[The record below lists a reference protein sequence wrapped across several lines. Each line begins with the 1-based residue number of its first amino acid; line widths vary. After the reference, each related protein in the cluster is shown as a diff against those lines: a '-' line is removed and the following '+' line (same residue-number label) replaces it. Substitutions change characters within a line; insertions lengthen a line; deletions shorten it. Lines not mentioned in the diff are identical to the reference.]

1 MKHTPDD
8 ADLTCRI
15 DLGKRP
21 SEAGEQAIIAR
32 NRLRWVLQK
41 TCWAI
46 LLVLGVFF
54 LVKQIIDVSQG
65 PSDFCNDYLAAQRV
79 RIGLQPYVPLNCFS
93 GGVHAPPSN
102 MEYDTHPP
110 FSILFL
116 LGWSLLP
123 LQPATVLW
131 GLWCLMGYG
140 ASGFLLL
147 RELGWGT
154 LRNVALF
161 TIGSILWLPFLYSE
175 QMLNLG
181 QTLTLFVVAAWIL
194 ERRRQDTL
202 SGALI
207 GLAGLLK
214 LWPAGLLVYSLIF
227 RRWRQAASG
236 GVTFGLG
243 ILLTLLVPG
252 IQAYLGY
259 FGPVQRNE
267 QGAVPSDVNMS
278 VVALVARPFTG
289 IPGAL
294 PPLIPGVA
302 LPAGVLLG
310 ESLASIVFLGAI
322 GLIWWCS
329 RHTSSETTT
338 AWLSYGLLVTLLL
351 LIFPVNPFWGQV
363 SLILP
368 LATTIA
374 ALRHLPRP
382 PRLWY
387 VLFVLGL
394 AEPLGVGWFIPGLMW
409 KLVLSGALA
418 RAGWETLVF
427 DLPGAMFL
435 LFAGTQAWLLWW
447 ATQNRRQPDHSRVV
461 LLPVSIKR
469 SANE

>member
-1 MKHTPDD
+1 MKHTPEGPNL
-8 ADLTCRI
+8 ASRI
-15 DLGKRP
+15 DLENRP
-21 SEAGEQAIIAR
+21 SEAREHAVIPR
-32 NRLRWVLQK
+32 SRFRWVLTN

-131 GLWCLMGYG
+131 GVWCLIGYG

-147 RELGWGT
+147 RQLGWGT

-161 TIGSILWLPFLYSE
+161 TLGSILWLPFLYSE
-175 QMLNLG
+175 QLLNLG
-181 QTLTLFVVAAWIL
+181 QTLTLFVVGAWIL
-194 ERRRQDTL
+194 ERRRQDAL
-202 SGALI
+202 SGVLI

-214 LWPAGLLVYSLIF
+214 LWPAGLLLYSLLF
-227 RRWRQAASG
+227 RRWRQAISG
-236 GVTFGLG
+236 GITFVLG

-252 IQAYLGY
+252 IQAYISYL
-259 FGPVQRNE
+259 GPVQHNE
-267 QGAVPSDVNMS
+267 QSAVPSDVNMS
-278 VVALVARPFTG
+278 VVAVVARPFTG

-294 PPLIPGVA
+294 PPFIPGVA
-302 LPAGVLLG
+302 LPTGVLLG
-310 ESLASIVFLGAI
+310 EILAGMVLSGGL
-322 GLIWWCS
+322 GLIWWCTRRTTS
-329 RHTSSETTT
+329 REATT

-382 PRLWY
+382 PRAWY
-387 VLFVLGL
+387 VLFALGL
-394 AEPLGVGWFIPGLMW
+394 AEPLGAGWFIPGLMW
-409 KLVLSGALA
+409 KLVLNGTLT

-427 DLPGAMFL
+427 DMPGLMFL
-435 LFAGTQAWLLWW
+435 LIAGAQAWLLWW
-447 ATQNRRQPDHSRVV
+447 ASQNRSQP
-461 LLPVSIKR
+461 L
-469 SANE
+469 

>member
-1 MKHTPDD
+1 MKHIPEGPGL
-8 ADLTCRI
+8 ASRI
-15 DLGKRP
+15 DLGDRP
-21 SEAGEQAIIAR
+21 SEAGEHAVIPR
-32 NRLRWVLQK
+32 SRFRRVLTN

-54 LVKQIIDVSQG
+54 LVRQIIDVSQG

-123 LQPATVLW
+123 LQPATMLW
-131 GLWCLMGYG
+131 GVWCLIGYG
-140 ASGFLLL
+140 ASGFFLL
-147 RELGWGT
+147 RQLGWGT
-154 LRNVALF
+154 LRNVAFF
-161 TIGSILWLPFLYSE
+161 TLGSILWLPFLYSE
-175 QMLNLG
+175 QLLNLG
-181 QTLTLFVVAAWIL
+181 QTLTLFVVGAWIL

-202 SGALI
+202 SGVLI

-214 LWPAGLLVYSLIF
+214 LWPAGLLLYSLLF
-227 RRWRQAASG
+227 RRWRQALSG
-236 GVTFGLG
+236 GITFVLG

-252 IQAYLGY
+252 IQAYINYL
-259 FGPVQRNE
+259 GPVQHNE
-267 QGAVPSDVNMS
+267 QSAVPSDVNMS
-278 VVALVARPFTG
+278 VVAVVARPFTG

-294 PPLIPGVA
+294 PPLIPGVE
-302 LPAGVLLG
+302 LSAGVLLG
-310 ESLASIVFLGAI
+310 EILAGVVLSGGL
-322 GLIWWCS
+322 GLIWWCT
-329 RHTSSETTT
+329 RHTSSETT

-382 PRLWY
+382 PRTWY
-387 VLFVLGL
+387 VLFALGL
-394 AEPLGVGWFIPGLMW
+394 AEPLGAGWFIPGLMW
-409 KLVLSGALA
+409 KLVLNGTLT

-427 DLPGAMFL
+427 DMPGLMFL
-435 LFAGTQAWLLWW
+435 LIAGAQAWLLWW
-447 ATQNRRQPDHSRVV
+447 ASQNRSQP
-461 LLPVSIKR
+461 L
-469 SANE
+469 